1 MRGNLP
7 TREPE
12 TVEKWENEDLY
23 DSLMEHNKD
32 KTKFVLHDGPPYANG
47 DIHTGHALNKILK
60 DIIIKH
66 KNMTGYCAP
75 YVPGWDTH
83 GLPIER
89 QAIKKLGIN
98 RHAAGPVAFRAAC
111 KEFALS
117 YVENQK
123 GQFKRLGVVGD
134 WDHPYLTLQNE
145 FVAKQVEV
153 FGEMAKKG
161 LIYRGL
167 KPVYWCYDCETAL
180 AEAEIEYAE
189 DKTNSIYVK
198 FSVKD
203 DLGKFE
209 GLENVYFVIWTTTTW
224 TLPANVAICLNKDFE
239 YSLVK
244 VGNEIYVLAT
254 DLISSVCKAADITE
268 YEVVKTFMGSELEG
282 MKCAHPFLPRDSHV
296 IVGNH
301 VTLEAGTGCV
311 HTAPGHGVDDYNV
324 CLNYKD
330 IEIVVPV
337 DAKGI
342 LTKEAGPFE
351 GLFFEKANAK
361 IIENLKETNHL
372 LAVEEIIHQYPHC
385 WRCSNPILFRA
396 TEQWFASVDAFKD
409 LAVDCIKK
417 VKWVPAWGEER
428 ITNMVRDRHDW
439 CISRQRTWGVPIPI
453 FYCKDCG
460 KPIINDETIAK
471 ISAIFKEQGADAW
484 WALEAKDLIP
494 EGLTCECGGSEF
506 TKETDI
512 MDVWF
517 DSGSSHAA
525 VCETRPELHSPA
537 DIYLEGNDQYRGW
550 FQSSLLTSVATR
562 GRAPYKTVITHG
574 FVIDENAKKMSKSK
588 GNAISPLKVADKY
601 GADILRLWV
610 VASDYKSDIKISDN
624 VLNQLS
630 DGYKKIR
637 NTCRYVLGNI
647 SDFDPKCDMVAFED
661 MTELDKWALYKLNRL
676 VEKAQGAY
684 DNFEYHT
691 LYHAVHNFCVV
702 EMSSFYMDILK
713 DRLYAEKTNGVLRR
727 SAQTAMYIVLDTLVR
742 LLAPVISFTAEEI
755 WAFMPHTEGH
765 NEKSVFFNDMPI
777 VNPAWDDAKLGEKW
791 DEIASLRGDVLKALE
806 NARVDKLIGKS
817 LEADVTIYAKGHL
830 FELLTQMQNELPTIF
845 ITSGAFVK
853 AFDEAPADSL
863 EGEFVKVVVSK
874 NEYKQCE
881 RCWIYSET
889 VGQDHSHETLCKRC
903 IDVIEQ

>member
-12 TVEKWENEDLY
+12 TVAKWEKEDLY
-23 DSLMEHNKD
+23 GQLMKKNAGKP
-32 KTKFVLHDGPPYANG
+32 KFVLHDGPPYANG
-47 DIHTGHALNKILK
+47 DIHMGHALNKVLK

-66 KNMTGYCAP
+66 KNMTGFCAP

-98 RHAAGPVAFRAAC
+98 RHAVTPVEFRQSC
-111 KEFALS
+111 REFALK

-123 GQFKRLGVVGD
+123 GQFKRLGVIGD
-134 WDHPYLTLQNE
+134 WDHPYLTLKNE

-198 FSVKD
+198 FAVTED
-203 DLGKFE
+203 MGKFA
-209 GLENVYFVIWTTTTW
+209 GLDNVYFVIWTTTTW
-224 TLPANVAICLNKDFE
+224 TMPANVAICLNKDFE

-244 VGNEIYVLAT
+244 VGDEILVMAT
-254 DLISSVCKAADITE
+254 DLIGSVCSAAHIDN
-268 YEVVKTFMGSELEG
+268 YEVVKTFQGSELEG
-282 MKCAHPFLPRDSHV
+282 MKCAHPFLDRQSQV
-296 IVGNH
+296 ILGDH

-311 HTAPGHGVDDYNV
+311 HTAPGHGIEDYV
-324 CLNYKD
+324 ACQKYPE
-330 IEIVVPV
+330 IPIVVPV
-337 DAKGI
+337 DAKGY
-342 LTKEAGPFE
+342 LTKEAGEFE
-351 GLFFEKANAK
+351 GLFFEDANAK
-361 IIENLKETNHL
+361 IIEKLKSTNNL

-385 WRCSNPILFRA
+385 WRCGKPILFRA

-409 LAVDCIKK
+409 LAIDCIHG
-417 VKWVPAWGEER
+417 VDWLPAWGEER
-428 ITNMVRDRHDW
+428 IANMVRDRHDW

-453 FYCKDCG
+453 FYCKKCG
-460 KPIINDETIAK
+460 KPIINDETIQK
-471 ISAIFKEQGADAW
+471 ISDIFREKGADAW
-484 WALEAKDLIP
+484 WGMDTKDLIP
-494 EGLTCECGGSEF
+494 EGLTCECGGTEF
-506 TKETDI
+506 TQEKDI

-517 DSGSSHAA
+517 DSGSSHLA
-525 VCETRPELHSPA
+525 VCDQRPDLAWPA

-562 GRAPYKTVITHG
+562 GKAPYKKVITHG

-588 GNAISPLKVADKY
+588 GNAISPLKICDKM

-637 NTCRYVLGNI
+637 NTCRYILSNI
-647 SDFDPKCDMVAFED
+647 SDFDPNTDMVAYAD

-676 VEKAQGAY
+676 VEKAQTAY

-691 LYHAVHNFCVV
+691 LYHAAHNFCVLD
-702 EMSSFYMDILK
+702 MSSFYMDILK
-713 DRLYAEKTNGVLRR
+713 DRLYAEKTDGLLRR
-727 SAQTAMYIVLDTLVR
+727 SAQSAMYIILDTLVR

-755 WAFMPHTEGH
+755 WTFMPHTKDH
-765 NEKSVFFNDMPI
+765 DEKSVFFNDMPA
-777 VNPAWDDAKLGEKW
+777 VVSEWEDKELADKW
-791 DEIASLRGDVLKALE
+791 DEVATVRDDVLKALE
-806 NARVDKLIGKS
+806 AARVDKLIGKS
-817 LEADVTIYAKGHL
+817 LEADVTVYAKGHVL
-830 FELLTQMQNELPTIF
+830 ETLKAMKDVLATVF
-845 ITSGAFVK
+845 ITSGALVK
-853 AFDEAPADSL
+853 EDAEAPENAMA
-863 EGEFVKVVVSK
+863 GEVVKVMVSK
-874 NEYKQCE
+874 STYQQCE

-889 VGQDHSHETLCKRC
+889 VGQNHEHETLCKRC
-903 IDVIEQ
+903 IDVIEK

>member
-12 TVEKWENEDLY
+12 TVAKWEKEDLY
-23 DSLMEHNKD
+23 GQLMKKNAD
-32 KTKFVLHDGPPYANG
+32 KPKFVLHDGPPYANG
-47 DIHTGHALNKILK
+47 DIHMGHALNKVLK

-66 KNMTGYCAP
+66 KNMSGYCAP

-98 RHAAGPVAFRAAC
+98 RHAVTPVEFRQSC
-111 KEFALS
+111 REFALK

-123 GQFKRLGVVGD
+123 GQFKRLGVIGD
-134 WDHPYLTLQNE
+134 WDNPYLTLKNE

-198 FSVKD
+198 FVVED
-203 DLGKFE
+203 DLGKFA
-209 GLENVYFVIWTTTTW
+209 GIDNVYFVIWTTTTW

-244 VGNEIYVLAT
+244 VGNEVLVMASE
-254 DLISSVCKAADITE
+254 LIDSVCKAAGISE
-268 YEVVKTFMGSELEG
+268 YEVVKTFQGSELEG
-282 MKCAHPFLPRDSHV
+282 MKCAHPFLPRQSQV
-296 IVGNH
+296 ILGDH

-311 HTAPGHGVDDYNV
+311 HTAPGHGVEDYIA
-324 CLNYKD
+324 CQKYPE
-330 IEIVVPV
+330 IPIVVPV
-337 DAKGI
+337 DAKGY
-342 LTKEAGPFE
+342 LTKEAGEFE
-351 GLFFEKANAK
+351 GVFFEDANAK
-361 IIENLKETNHL
+361 IIEKLKSTNHL

-385 WRCSNPILFRA
+385 WRCGKPILFRA

-409 LAVDCIKK
+409 LAVDCIHK
-417 VKWVPAWGEER
+417 VKWLPAWGEDR
-428 ITNMVRDRHDW
+428 IVNMVRDRHDW

-460 KPIINDETIAK
+460 KPIINDETIQK
-471 ISAIFKEQGADAW
+471 ISAVFREHGADAW
-484 WALEAKDLIP
+484 WGMETKDLIP
-494 EGLTCECGGSEF
+494 EGLTCECGCHEF
-506 TKETDI
+506 TQEKDI

-517 DSGSSHAA
+517 DSGSSHLA
-525 VCETRPELHSPA
+525 VCDQRPELKWPA

-562 GRAPYKTVITHG
+562 GEAPYKTVITHG
-574 FVIDENAKKMSKSK
+574 FVIDENAQKMSKSK
-588 GNAISPLKVADKY
+588 GNALSPLKICDKM

-624 VLNQLS
+624 VLKQLT

-637 NTCRYVLGNI
+637 NTCRYILSNI
-647 SDFDPKCDMVAFED
+647 SDFDPKTDMVAYGD

-676 VEKAQGAY
+676 VEKAQSAY
-684 DNFEYHT
+684 DNYEYHT
-691 LYHAVHNFCVV
+691 LYHAAHNFCVLD
-702 EMSSFYMDILK
+702 MSSFYMDILK
-713 DRLYAEKTNGVLRR
+713 DRLYAEKADGVLRR
-727 SAQTAMYIVLDTLVR
+727 SAQTALYIILDTLVR

-755 WAFMPHTEGH
+755 WTFMPHTADH
-765 NEKSVFFNDMPI
+765 DPKSVFFNDMPV
-777 VNPAWDDAKLGEKW
+777 VNTEWEDKALADKW
-791 DEIASLRGDVLKALE
+791 DEIALVRNDVLKALE
-806 NARVDKLIGKS
+806 TARVDKLIGKS
-817 LEADVTIYAKGHL
+817 LEADVTVYAKGHVL
-830 FELLTQMQNELPTIF
+830 ETLTAMKDVLATVF
-845 ITSGAFVK
+845 ITSGACVK
-853 AFDEAPADSL
+853 EESEASENAMS
-863 EGEFVKVVVSK
+863 GEVVKVTVAKDSH
-874 NEYKQCE
+874 KQCE

-889 VGQDHSHETLCKRC
+889 VGQDPKHETLCKRC
-903 IDVIEQ
+903 IDVIEG